1 VDFPDNNHV
10 MVLVVRP
17 LAFMTALLQ
26 REIVR
31 NKTERK
37 PIPKPTLTTK
47 QIRILREVMF
57 PM

>member
-1 VDFPDNNHV
+1 

-26 REIVR
+26 RELGR
-31 NKTERK
+31 NKIERK
-37 PIPKPTLTTK
+37 PIPKPTLTFK
-47 QIRILREVMF
+47 QIRILHEVML